1 MSEDEL
7 AALLSSSLQP
17 LGLSA
22 AKVAPHRL
30 KVPSSADK
38 VVDTAKALEGA
49 GFNYLHTIT
58 ATDMPKTNEFELSYW
73 VGSLEDGKKE
83 HVVQVNFKIPKS
95 APTVPSIMGVWP
107 AAYYHEREEWEF
119 LGITFSGNPDMKR
132 LWLPEDWDEGPPLLK
147 DYKLKRWVDGERERH
162 GLVVRGD

>member
-1 MSEDEL
+1 MNEDEL
-7 AALLSSSLQP
+7 ASLLNSSLQP

-22 AKVAPHRL
+22 TKVTTHRL
-30 KVPSSADK
+30 KVISSAEK
-38 VVDTAKALEGA
+38 VFDTARALDA
-49 GFNYLHTIT
+49 SGFGYLHTIT
-58 ATDMPKTNEFELSYW
+58 AIDLPKTDEFELSYW
-73 VGSLEDGKKE
+73 VGSPEEGKKE

-95 APTVPSIMGVWP
+95 SSTVPSIMGVWP

-147 DYKLKRWVDGERERH
+147 DFKLKRWVDEERQRH